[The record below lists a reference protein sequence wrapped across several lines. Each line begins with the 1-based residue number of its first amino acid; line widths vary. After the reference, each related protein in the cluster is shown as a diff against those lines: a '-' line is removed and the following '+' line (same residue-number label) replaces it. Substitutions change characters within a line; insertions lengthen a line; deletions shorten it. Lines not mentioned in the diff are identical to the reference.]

1 MNDIIKNLTLQ
12 KYEQKAKLERAQ
24 SLFNNTEKCLNNAI
38 FEETELMNQVLKN
51 NLIDIIQMI
60 HKRNLKCSEVRYAET
75 IWNDTLYR
83 VSDGFYFADI
93 IAKDGTI
100 VMDLSHVNN
109 DGGGEKLYKQVEEL
123 ICYDIIPYCERN
135 KEKYME

>member
-1 MNDIIKNLTLQ
+1 MNDVIKNLTLQ

-24 SLFNNTEKCLNNAI
+24 SLFNNTEKCLKNAI

-51 NLIDIIQMI
+51 SLIDIIQMI
-60 HKRNLKCSEVRYAET
+60 HKRNLKCSEVKYAET
-75 IWNDTLYR
+75 IWNDTVYR

-100 VMDLSHVNN
+100 VIDLSRINN
-109 DGGGEKLYKQVEEL
+109 DGGGKELYK
-123 ICYDIIPYCERN
+123 RG
-135 KEKYME
+135 